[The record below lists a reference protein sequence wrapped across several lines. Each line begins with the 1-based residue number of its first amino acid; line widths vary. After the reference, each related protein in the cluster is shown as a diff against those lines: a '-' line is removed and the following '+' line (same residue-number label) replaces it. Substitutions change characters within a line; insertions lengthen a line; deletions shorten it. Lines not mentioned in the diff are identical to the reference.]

1 MTHKLCTILL
11 LYQLLFCIIMHILR
25 AKFIERKAIVLPTN
39 SYTEIIGTRVR
50 SLRLGKGISRR
61 KLSEIS
67 EVSERYIALLESGKG
82 NPTLQILSSIAPHLE
97 VTMGDL
103 VDERPDASEEY
114 MDFCKMLR
122 NANSATLK
130 YLKQQL
136 NIKIIESHAKNHIA
150 FIGLRGAG
158 KSTIGQKLAL
168 HLKMPFIELGHRI
181 EQIAGMD
188 TSEIFSL
195 RGQSNYHRMEKEA
208 LESCLESSICSIIA
222 VGGSLVLRPDSYNL
236 LLSKCETVWLKA
248 SPEEHME
255 RVIRQGD
262 NRPMSSSANAMTD
275 LKNILNSRL
284 NLYEQADHIVNTSQT
299 TIDEAVKIISAK
311 QNIVP
316 TKR

>member
-1 MTHKLCTILL
+1 MLT
-11 LYQLLFCIIMHILR
+11 
-25 AKFIERKAIVLPTN
+25 TN

-97 VTMGDL
+97 VTIGDL

-130 YLKQQL
+130 YLKQKL
-136 NIKIIESHAKNHIA
+136 NIKNIESDTKNHIA

-158 KSTIGQKLAL
+158 KSTIGEKLAFR
-168 HLKMPFIELGHRI
+168 LKIPFIELGQRI

-188 TSEIFSL
+188 TNEIFSL

-208 LESCLESSICSIIA
+208 LESCLKSSSRSIIA

-236 LLSKCETVWLKA
+236 LLSKCETIWLKA

-262 NRPMSSSANAMTD
+262 SRPMSSSVNAMTD
-275 LKNILNSRL
+275 LKNILDSRIG
-284 NLYEQADHIVNTSQT
+284 LYEQADHIINTSET
-299 TIDEAVKIISAK
+299 TVDESVKFISIK
-311 QNIVP
+311 QNVVP
-316 TKR
+316 H

>member
-1 MTHKLCTILL
+1 
-11 LYQLLFCIIMHILR
+11 
-25 AKFIERKAIVLPTN
+25 
-39 SYTEIIGTRVR
+39 
-50 SLRLGKGISRR
+50 
-61 KLSEIS
+61 
-67 EVSERYIALLESGKG
+67 
-82 NPTLQILSSIAPHLE
+82 
-97 VTMGDL
+97 MGDL

-122 NANSATLK
+122 SANSATLK

-136 NIKIIESHAKNHIA
+136 NIKNIESNTKKHIA

-158 KSTIGQKLAL
+158 KSTIGQKLAFR
-168 HLKMPFIELGHRI
+168 LKMPFIELGKRI

-188 TSEIFSL
+188 TNEIFSL

-208 LESCLESSICSIIA
+208 LESCLESSLCSVIA

-262 NRPMSSSANAMTD
+262 NRPMSSSVNAMTD
-275 LKNILNSRL
+275 LKNILNGRL
-284 NLYEQADHIVNTSQT
+284 GLYEQADHIVDTSDST
-299 TIDEAVKIISAK
+299 VDESVKIISIK
-311 QNIVP
+311 QNVMP

>member
-1 MTHKLCTILL
+1 MHDLAFALLGKVILL
-11 LYQLLFCIIMHILR
+11 
-25 AKFIERKAIVLPTN
+25 ATN

-50 SLRLGKGISRR
+50 SLRIGKGISRR

-67 EVSERYIALLESGKG
+67 DVSERYIALLESGKG

-114 MDFCKMLR
+114 LDFCKMLR
-122 NANSATLK
+122 SANSATLK

-136 NIKIIESHAKNHIA
+136 NIKNSGADTKNHIA

-158 KSTIGQKLAL
+158 KSTIGRKLAFS
-168 HLKMPFIELGHRI
+168 LKIPFIELGQRI
-181 EQIAGMD
+181 EQIAGMN
-188 TSEIFSL
+188 TNEIFSL

-208 LESCLESSICSIIA
+208 LESCVESSVRSIIA

-236 LLSKCETVWLKA
+236 LLSKCETIWLKA

-275 LKNILNSRL
+275 LKNILSSRL
-284 NLYEQADHIVNTSQT
+284 GLYEQADHVINTSET
-299 TIDEAVKIISAK
+299 TVDESVKFISAK
-311 QNIVP
+311 QNVVP
-316 TKR
+316 YQEIIE